1 MTYSLKQ
8 LYPWHRGIHNLST
21 WAKVFI
27 SISLVLVIVR
37 VYRTRYTASR
47 KEAFGSGQPQQ
58 AGSPNGALKIME
70 GPQIYDDFY
79 ADIYD
84 SLTYFQKKNE
94 FEMGTI
100 RKSAPFTN
108 ESVALDIGSGTGH
121 HVAQL
126 KEIGFSQAM
135 GIDNSQAMVS
145 VAEKKYPNNKY
156 ILGDAIQ
163 RSVFR
168 QNTFTH
174 ITMFYFTVYYFE
186 DKAAL
191 FANCFA
197 WLKPGGTMVIHL
209 ADKDMFDP
217 ILPPA
222 NPLVSLTPQRYAK
235 KRITTSRVTFNNF
248 KYDANFELD
257 GDKAAFVEKFTNID
271 DGKPFRKNTHNMF
284 MDDLDKIEAAAT
296 RVGFIVKGKN
306 DMVKAEYEYQYLYIF
321 QKPE

>member
-1 MTYSLKQ
+1 MTSSMKQ
-8 LYPWHRGIHNLST
+8 MYPWYRGIHNLST
-21 WAKVFI
+21 WAKVFVI
-27 SISLVLVIVR
+27 LGLILVLVR
-37 VYRTRYTASR
+37 VFRTRSAAS
-47 KEAFGSGQPQQ
+47 KEAFSAGQPQSQ
-58 AGSPNGALKIME
+58 TGTPNGALKIIE

-100 RKSAPFTN
+100 KKSTPFTN
-108 ESVALDIGSGTGH
+108 ESIALDIGSGTGH

-135 GIDNSQAMVS
+135 GIEKSQAMVR
-145 VAEKKYPNNKY
+145 VAEKKYPKNKY
-156 ILGDAIQ
+156 VLGDAMQ

-186 DKAAL
+186 DKTAL

-257 GDKAAFVEKFTNID
+257 GDKATFVEKFTNKD
-271 DGKPFRKNTHNMF
+271 DGKPFRKNNHNMF
-284 MDDLDKIEAAAT
+284 MDDLDKIESAAT
-296 RVGFIVKGKN
+296 GVGFIIKGKN
-306 DMVKAEYEYQYLYIF
+306 DMIKAEYEYQYLYVF